1 MTVIPVSCSCCKNT
15 EATVLYSGLNSVYT
29 SKPYSVAICTRCS
42 NGITYPT
49 VNKAELNQIYSET
62 YLYPVHLLAL
72 GEKKYR
78 ARAMANFIKQNSPAN
93 THPKVLEVGCMFG
106 YLLQSLQEE
115 YKVKGIDIGRDAVK
129 YCRNHGLDVDD
140 MSIENFIANSNEKF
154 DVIVLSHVLE
164 HLLKP
169 DEVMLDLQNHLN
181 PGGMIYILVPNYK
194 SISPKIFG
202 KYWGW
207 WQVPVHIN
215 HFNEQSLSELANSS
229 GYKKT
234 HIRIKGGDSL
244 MLLLNFINL
253 FSFRNNNKEP
263 GFFQKMVIGFFTKIF
278 RYWYLLGNE
287 ELTIVLKKKQ
297 MKRFN

>member
-1 MTVIPVSCSCCKNT
+1 M
-15 EATVLYSGLNSVYT
+15 YSGLKSVYT
-29 SKPYSVAICTRCS
+29 SRPYSVVICTNCS
-42 NGITYPT
+42 NGITSPA
-49 VNKAELNQIYSET
+49 VDKLELNQIYSET

-78 ARAMANFIKQNSPAN
+78 ARSMAKFVKQNSPAK

-106 YLLQSLQEE
+106 YLLQELEDE

-140 MSIENFIANSNEKF
+140 TSIENFISNSNEQF
-154 DVIVLSHVLE
+154 DIIILSHVLE

-169 DEVMLDLQNHLN
+169 DEVLLDLQNHLN
-181 PGGMIYILVPNYK
+181 PGGNIYILVPNYK

-215 HFNEQSLSELANSS
+215 HFNEQSLMSLAEIS
-229 GYKKT
+229 GYQK
-234 HIRIKGGDSL
+234 HHSRFKGGDSL
-244 MLLLNFINL
+244 MLLLNLINL
-253 FSFRNNNKEP
+253 FSFRNNKSEP
-263 GFFQKMVIGFFTKIF
+263 GFFQKMIIGFFTNIF
-278 RYWYLLGNE
+278 RYWYLIGNE
-287 ELTIVLKKKQ
+287 ELTMLIKKKH
-297 MKRFN
+297 KN